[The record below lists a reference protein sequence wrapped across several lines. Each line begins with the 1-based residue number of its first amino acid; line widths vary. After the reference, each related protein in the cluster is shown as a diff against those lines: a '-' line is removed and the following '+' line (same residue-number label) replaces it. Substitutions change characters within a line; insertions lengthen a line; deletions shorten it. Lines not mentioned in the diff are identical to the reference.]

1 MRRWRRTR
9 SSLCRAR
16 ADIRWHIGHILF
28 GGLWAKFGGT
38 FRIDTSALG
47 LTDRSFYKR
56 ALHLWSL
63 DNTLTIAL
71 DVCHD
76 FMMPIQYLQGPETS
90 NFEIDAESIGQLD
103 WNDGLRQEE

>member
-1 MRRWRRTR
+1 MRRWRHTR

-38 FRIDTSALG
+38 FYIDTSALG
-47 LTDRSFYKR
+47 LVDRSFYKR

-76 FMMPIQYLQGPETS
+76 FMMPIQYLTGLFPCTGELRT
-90 NFEIDAESIGQLD
+90 NFVFEGTYDDYIM
-103 WNDGLRQEE
+103 